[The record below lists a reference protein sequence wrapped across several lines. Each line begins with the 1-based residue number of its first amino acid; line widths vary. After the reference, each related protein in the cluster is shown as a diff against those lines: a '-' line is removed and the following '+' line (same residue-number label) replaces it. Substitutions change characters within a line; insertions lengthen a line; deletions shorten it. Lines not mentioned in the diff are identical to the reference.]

1 MPTLMQEDRKAQDNG
16 RTAAAPNA
24 GRRPRR
30 HHGWRLGGAALL
42 IAGLA
47 VPSLASDASRWATGT
62 PDFEWSGALKPGQS
76 VEIKGVN
83 GSIIAGKGDKVEIR
97 AWKHGRRSD
106 PSDVKIEL
114 IPHEGGITVCALYPT
129 PFGSPTNRCEP
140 GEGGHMNT
148 RNNDVEVRF
157 VVRVPAGVGFV
168 ARTVNGAVTAI
179 GLTGPTEAYT
189 VNGSVDVATSGR
201 AEAETVN
208 GSIHAA
214 LGITSWSEPVE
225 FKTVNGRIELSVPTG
240 LNADIEASTVNGSIE
255 SDLPFVVHGKIGRSH
270 LRGTINKGGSPLRL
284 ETVNGGIRIL
294 AGT

>member
-1 MPTLMQEDRKAQDNG
+1 MRTLFQKAQDHG
-16 RTAAAPNA
+16 RAAAAPNA
-24 GRRPRR
+24 GWRPQR
-30 HHGWRLGGAALL
+30 HLGWRLGGAAAL
-42 IAGLA
+42 IACLA
-47 VPSLASDASRWATGT
+47 VPALASDAPGWATGT
-62 PDFEWSGALKPGQS
+62 PDFEWSGALRPGQS

-83 GSIIAGKGDKVEIR
+83 GSIIAGKSSGDKVEIR
-97 AWKHGRRSD
+97 AWKHARRSD
-106 PSDVKIEL
+106 PSEVKIEL
-114 IPHEGGITVCALYPT
+114 IPHSGGITVCSLYPT
-129 PFGSPTNRCEP
+129 PFGSSPNNCEP

-148 RNNDVEVRF
+148 RNNDVEVRYI
-157 VVRVPAGVGFV
+157 VRVPAGVGFV
-168 ARTVNGAVTAI
+168 ARTVNGSVTAI

-189 VNGSVDVATSGR
+189 VNGSVDVATAGR

-208 GSIHAA
+208 GSIHAS
-214 LGITSWSEPVE
+214 LGVTSWSEPIE